1 MKMYF
6 GTYNPLCKL
15 YLILKKEIS
24 FNSFK
29 QLQVK
34 FVYNE
39 VQIKVCSF
47 ELVFSTAITH
57 NFLFLD
63 CKSNKS
69 KLNLEQSV

>member
-1 MKMYF
+1 MHIRLQKKGFSVLKCILGHTMY
-6 GTYNPLCKL
+6 PLCKL
-15 YLILKKEIS
+15 YLILQKENF

-47 ELVFSTAITH
+47 
-57 NFLFLD
+57 
-63 CKSNKS
+63 
-69 KLNLEQSV
+69 